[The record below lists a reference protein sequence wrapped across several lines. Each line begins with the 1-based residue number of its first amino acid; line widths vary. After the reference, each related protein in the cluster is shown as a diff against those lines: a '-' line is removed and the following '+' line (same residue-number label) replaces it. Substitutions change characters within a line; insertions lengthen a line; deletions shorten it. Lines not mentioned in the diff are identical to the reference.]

1 MALQGSLRDFSATE
15 ILQLIG
21 MQQKTGCL
29 LLEHASERVLLF
41 VHEGRIV
48 STRLPGMAADDT
60 LLKFLLDIHR
70 LSEEQH
76 RGIASIQRESG
87 RDLEDIL
94 VNGRYLDADELAG
107 YLDRQILDDITRV
120 VGWDTGN
127 YRFETD
133 QRWTLPM
140 HVRLSVEGALIEAA
154 RRMDEAKRSAEL
166 FGDPDA
172 LLGVRDLP
180 DPDEPL
186 AEEERELFGIID
198 GRHTL
203 AEVIQAAPLT
213 HSEACEALD
222 RMLQSNWIEFTGRR
236 ESAAHTVTVI
246 LPEAAPVRAPIVRA
260 SFARELLLAVTVIV
274 LAVGVH
280 ESGRLLRSRLEV
292 RQDDVF
298 VTSQLR
304 DLRYTLELFKRER
317 GRYPATMEDL
327 VADRWVKPAQLQ
339 VPGHELIYHLSGTGS
354 GYVLSL
360 EREP

>member
-29 LLEHASERVLLF
+29 LLERGSERVLLF

-48 STRLPGMAADDT
+48 STRLPGMAPGDT
-60 LLKFLLDIHR
+60 LLKFLLEIHR

-94 VNGRYLDADELAG
+94 VNGRYLEADELAG
-107 YLDRQILDDITRV
+107 YLDRQILDDVTRV

-127 YRFETD
+127 YRCETE

-154 RRMDEAKRSAEL
+154 RRMDEAKRCAEL
-166 FGDPDA
+166 FKDPHA

-203 AEVIQAAPLT
+203 AEVIAAAPLT

-222 RMLQSNWIEFTGRR
+222 RMLQANWIEFAGRR
-236 ESAAHTVTVI
+236 DVVEEPVTVV
-246 LPEAAPVRAPIVRA
+246 LPEEPRVRAAVVRHL
-260 SFARELLLAVTVIV
+260 FAQELLLVVTLIV
-274 LAVGVH
+274 VAAAVH
-280 ESGRLLRSRLEV
+280 EAGQLLRSRLEV

-298 VTSQLR
+298 VTSQMR
-304 DLRYTLELFKRER
+304 DLRNTLELFKRER
-317 GRYPATMEDL
+317 GRYPTGIDDL
-327 VADRWVKPAQLQ
+327 VADRWVTPAQLQ
-339 VPGHELIYHLSGTGS
+339 VPGHLLHYHLRGS
-354 GYVLSL
+354 GGYDLSL
-360 EREP
+360 ERQP